1 MKSDQIRIELTVMR
15 KLYIKILFVCSL
27 LMAAVDGAVAQNVTK
42 TFRNAPL
49 SEIIK
54 ELETQTGYS
63 FIYNASDISFAPE
76 ISEKFADTPL
86 KSVLNQIIL
95 PPLKYEVKGKI
106 VVITKT
112 SAKSQEPRKQVTVSG
127 IVKDENNLPMI
138 GAAVIDGDDKSNG
151 VITDLDGK
159 FTITVVPGTV
169 LNISSIG
176 YNSRDVK
183 VTEGNTRYDV
193 VLEPDKLLLDE
204 VVVIGYGSVK
214 KSDLTYSVSKITS
227 ESLKERPLTTMSEA
241 FQGTLSGVRAQAE
254 DGVPG
259 QKLTIRIRGTNTING
274 DSSPLYVIDGIPQ
287 DDMTD
292 IAASDIASI
301 QILKDAAATS
311 IYGARGGNGVVLIET
326 KEGATSKPTVTFNTY
341 YGIQYKEKK
350 IDMMDGN
357 EWVAYNM
364 YCRNLAY
371 KRSGGMMTT
380 PMSERAAIYQ
390 IPDAWTTWSGFTDW
404 QDEVFQV
411 APIQEYSVSASHR
424 GKISNTYAS
433 AGYFRQDGVVLT
445 TYYDKINA
453 RVKQAFNI
461 GKRLTVGFNFNAS
474 EGEQNGA
481 NASGKEA
488 SLHHALMCTPLM
500 RLDEGT
506 RDTGFPIN
514 VGQTY
519 PNPVERI
526 KHTSVIRSDKYLG
539 VALWGEIKIV
549 DGLKFKT
556 QYSRDYVTK
565 VYEFFQAGNVAYNN
579 GYKTTAD
586 SWTSDSCKWVFQNTL
601 TYGKKFKGGH
611 NLNAV
616 LGQSAESYSYYK
628 IDAQAT
634 DFPYET
640 IPTLNVAL
648 TPLRAATY
656 RNARTNLSFFGR
668 VSYDYKSKYL
678 ISASVRHDGSS
689 RFGANT
695 KWGLF
700 PSVSAGWKINEESFL
715 KDVSWLNLLKL
726 RASWGQAGN
735 DRIGDYAYAAKLG
748 EYNTSWGG
756 EVVSGLAPS
765 NIPNP
770 DLQWERTT
778 SMNFGFDWSM
788 FKNRIQLNV
797 DYYINRTDNLLFNV
811 TIPYST
817 GFNTFTDN
825 IGAVQNMG
833 WEIDLTT
840 FNVKKNDFS
849 WSTKFNISRNSN
861 KVLSLGEI
869 NSFTT
874 TSYDAIFLTE
884 VGKPISQFYC
894 YETCGIL
901 TKDCFDEQGNPT
913 VPIMTGQQEGNPRY
927 VDQNKDGRITDADY
941 AVCGNNLPD
950 FTYGITNTFSWK
962 GLELSLLL
970 QGQAGGEVMFLGAR
984 QYDVGKSEANQFAR
998 WLRSYK
1004 PDFAAIYGEGESPI
1018 PTEYINAHGID
1029 MSWDGKT
1036 PNVSY
1041 GAFASN
1047 DDRRIYDA
1055 SYFRIKNITL
1065 RYSFPRKWFSEG
1077 KVVKGA
1083 NVYVSADNIYT
1094 FSDYV
1099 GYNVE
1104 GNSFG
1109 NNTTMQGVDYSSY
1122 PLSRRVVFGGSI
1134 TF

>member
-1 MKSDQIRIELTVMR
+1 MRQLTT
-15 KLYIKILFVCSL
+15 KLLTGILVFCSFC
-27 LMAAVDGAVAQNVTK
+27 AADAQNVTK
-42 TFRNAPL
+42 EFRNIPL
-49 SEIIK
+49 ANLIK
-54 ELETQTGYS
+54 ELENQTGYS
-63 FIYNASDISFAPE
+63 FIYDKSDFAAQPKITEVFRDAS
-76 ISEKFADTPL
+76 L
-86 KSVLNQIIL
+86 KSVLDKVIL
-95 PPLKYEVKGKI
+95 PPLKYELKGKI
-106 VVITKT
+106 VVITRTPEVKQKT
-112 SAKSQEPRKQVTVSG
+112 PSFLNVTGV
-127 IVKDENNLPMI
+127 VLDENSQPMI
-138 GAAVIDGDDKSNG
+138 GAAIIEEGNKSNG
-151 VITDLDGK
+151 AITDLDGR
-159 FTITVVPGTV
+159 FTIKVTSGAV
-169 LNISSIG
+169 LEVSSIG
-176 YNSRDVK
+176 YDTRTVK
-183 VTEGNTRYDV
+183 TGADKTSYEIR
-193 VLEPDKLLLDE
+193 LEPDKLLLDE

-227 ESLKERPLTTMSEA
+227 EALQERPLTTMSEA

-259 QKLTIRIRGTNTING
+259 QQLTIRIRGTNTING

-287 DDMTD
+287 DEMTD

-326 KEGATSKPTVTFNTY
+326 KEGASSKPVVSFNAY
-341 YGIQYKEKK
+341 YGVQYKEKK

-357 EWVAYNM
+357 EWIAYNM

-371 KRSGGMMTT
+371 KRSGGSMTV

-390 IPDAWTTWSGFTDW
+390 IPDAWNAWSEFTDW

-424 GKISNTYAS
+424 SKISNTYAS

-445 TYYDKINA
+445 TYYEKINA
-453 RVKQAFNI
+453 RVKQAFNV
-461 GKRLTVGFNFNAS
+461 GKNLVVGFNFNAS
-474 EGEQNGA
+474 QGEQNGA
-481 NASGKEA
+481 GASGKEA

-500 RLDEGT
+500 HIDEGT

-526 KHTSVIRSDKYLG
+526 KNTSVVRDDKYLG
-539 VALWGEIKIV
+539 VSLWGEVKIV

-586 SWTSDSCKWVFQNTL
+586 SWSSNSCKWVFQNTL

-616 LGQSAESYSYYK
+616 VGQSAESYSYYK
-628 IDAQAT
+628 IEAQAS
-634 DFPYET
+634 DFPYEI

-648 TPLRAATY
+648 TPLKAATY
-656 RNARTNLSFFGR
+656 RNARSNLSFFGR

-678 ISASVRHDGSS
+678 ISASVRYDGSS
-689 RFGANT
+689 RFGSNT

-700 PSVSAGWKINEESFL
+700 PSVSVGWKINEESFL
-715 KDVSWLNLLKL
+715 KDVSWINLLKL

-748 EYNTSWGG
+748 EYNTSWGN

-788 FKNRIQLNV
+788 FRNRIQLNV

-817 GFNTFTDN
+817 GFNKFTDN

-840 FNVKKNDFS
+840 FNIRKNDFS

-869 NSFTT
+869 KSFTT

-901 TKDCFDEQGNPT
+901 TKDCFDEAGNPT

-927 VDQNKDGRITDADY
+927 VDHSGDGRITDADY

-962 GLELSLLL
+962 GLEFSFLL

-1004 PDFAAIYGEGESPI
+1004 PDFTAIYGEGESPL
-1018 PTEYINAHGID
+1018 PAEYIRTHGID

-1047 DDRRIYDA
+1047 DNRRIYDA
-1055 SYFRIKNITL
+1055 SYFRIKNVTL
-1065 RYSFPRKWFSEG
+1065 RYSFPKKWFGES

-1083 NVYVSADNIYT
+1083 DIYLSADNVYT

>member
-1 MKSDQIRIELTVMR
+1 MKQLCASILTLVF
-15 KLYIKILFVCSL
+15 LLVFVSR
-27 LMAAVDGAVAQNVTK
+27 VEAQNVTK
-42 TFRNAPL
+42 TFKNVPL
-49 SEIIK
+49 SQVLK
-54 ELETQTGYS
+54 ELENQTGYS
-63 FIYNASDISFAPE
+63 FIYNKSDIISVSDISGNFTN
-76 ISEKFADTPL
+76 SSLT
-86 KSVLNQIIL
+86 SVLDQVIL
-95 PPLKYEVKGKI
+95 PPLKYEIKGKI
-106 VVITKT
+106 VAITKT
-112 SAKSQEPRKQVTVSG
+112 TERPQKISQKVTVTG
-127 IVKDENNLPMI
+127 VVMDENKEPMV
-138 GAAVIDGDDKSNG
+138 GAAIIESGEKSNG
-151 VITDLDGK
+151 VVTGLDGI
-159 FTITVVPGTV
+159 FSITVQPKAV
-169 LNISSIG
+169 LNVSCIG
-176 YNSRDVK
+176 YNTLEVK
-183 VTEGNTRYDV
+183 LVEGKTQYDIF
-193 VLEPDKLLLDE
+193 LTPDKLLLDE
-204 VVVIGYGSVK
+204 LVVIGYGSVK

-227 ESLKERPLTTMSEA
+227 EALQERPLTTMSEA
-241 FQGTLSGVRAQAE
+241 FQGNLSGVRAQAE

-259 QKLTIRIRGTNTING
+259 QRLTIRIRGTNTING
-274 DSSPLYVIDGIPQ
+274 DSSPLYVIDGVPQ
-287 DDMTD
+287 DEMTD

-326 KEGATSKPTVTFNTY
+326 KEGVTSKPTVSFNAY
-341 YGIQYKEKK
+341 YGLQLKEKK
-350 IDMMDGN
+350 IDMMNGN
-357 EWVAYNM
+357 EWIAYNM
-364 YCRNLAY
+364 YCRNLAF
-371 KRSGGMMTT
+371 KRSGGSMTT
-380 PMSERAAIYQ
+380 PMPERAAIYQ
-390 IPDAWTTWSGFTDW
+390 IPESWNNWTDFTDW

-411 APIQEYSVSASHR
+411 APIQEYLVSASNR
-424 GKISNTYAS
+424 DKNSNTYAS
-433 AGYFRQDGVVLT
+433 ASFFRQDGVVLT
-445 TYYDKINA
+445 TYYKKVNT
-453 RVKQAFNI
+453 RVKQTFNV
-461 GKRLTVGFNFNAS
+461 GKHFITGFNFNAS
-474 EGEQNGA
+474 QGEQNGA
-481 NASGKEA
+481 DASGKEA

-500 RLDEGT
+500 RIDEGT

-526 KHTSVIRSDKYLG
+526 KNTSVTREDKYLG
-539 VALWGEIKIV
+539 VSIFGEVKIL
-549 DGLKFKT
+549 DGFKLKS

-586 SWTSDSCKWVFQNTL
+586 SWSSNSYKWVIQNTL
-601 TYGKKFKGGH
+601 TYDKKFKGEH
-611 NLNAV
+611 NFNAV
-616 LGQSAESYSYYK
+616 LGQSAESYNYYK
-628 IDAQAT
+628 IEANAS

-640 IPTLNVAL
+640 VPTLNVAL
-648 TPLRAATY
+648 TPLNAATY
-656 RNARTNLSFFGR
+656 RNARSSLSFFGR
-668 VSYDYKSKYL
+668 ISYDYKSKYL
-678 ISASVRHDGSS
+678 VTASLRYDGSS

-700 PSVSAGWKINEESFL
+700 PSVSLGWKINEEKFME
-715 KDVSWLNLLKL
+715 DASWINLLKI

-735 DRIGDYAYAAKLG
+735 DRIGNYAYAAKLG
-748 EYNTSWGG
+748 QYNTSWGN
-756 EVVSGLAPS
+756 EVISGIAPS

-770 DLQWERTT
+770 NLKWEHTT

-817 GFNTFTDN
+817 GFDTFTDN

-840 FNVKKNDFS
+840 FNIKKKDFS
-849 WSTKFNISRNSN
+849 WSTKLNISRNNN

-869 NSFTT
+869 KSFST

-894 YETCGIL
+894 HQTCGVL
-901 TKDCFDEQGNPT
+901 TKDCFDEAGNPT

-927 VDQNKDGRITDADY
+927 VDQNNDGRITDADY
-941 AVCGNNLPD
+941 TVCGNNLPD
-950 FTYGITNTFSWK
+950 FTYGVTNTFSWK
-962 GLELSLLL
+962 GLNLSILL

-984 QYDVGKSEANQFAR
+984 QYDVGKAEANQFAR

-1004 PDFAAIYGEGESPI
+1004 PDFTAIYGENESPI
-1018 PTEYINAHGID
+1018 PWDYINKNGID

-1036 PNVSY
+1036 PNVNY

-1065 RYSFPRKWFSEG
+1065 RYSFPKKWFKDG

-1083 NVYVSADNIYT
+1083 DIYMSADNVYT

-1122 PLSRRVVFGGSI
+1122 PLSRRIVFGGYI